1 MNVDPLAALIQSLAK
16 PAIHLGHQFIADG
29 DEEALMPGEADS
41 FSDAATGV
49 RRRSGAAR
57 IIARVL
63 LERLHHRGIPIPK
76 APSGAPIWP
85 RGIVGSLA
93 HDHTVAVA
101 AVARAVDIS
110 CLGIDIEP
118 AEPLPDDLAD
128 FISTPAERLRYSK
141 NLLQGRHL
149 FVVKE
154 AVFKAV
160 ESGRRNFPRLQGHR
174 GPLREARGAHELWA
188 KGDGR
193 ARGRKPCHCAGLS
206 TLTTR
211 RSSSAAGPFQKSGN
225 AQTEQ
230 DERHDAIS
238 DLGDRLARLALRHE
252 RPNRLAN

>member
-1 MNVDPLAALIQSLAK
+1 MSVDPLAALIQSLAK
-16 PAIHLGHQFIADG
+16 PAIHLGHRFIAEG

-41 FSDAATGV
+41 FSDAAAGV

-63 LERLHHRGIPIPK
+63 LERLHHRGVPIPK
-76 APSGAPIWP
+76 APSGAPLWP

-93 HDHTVAVA
+93 HDHAVAVA
-101 AVARAVDIS
+101 AVARAGDIS

-128 FISTPAERLRYSK
+128 FISTPAERLRYGK

-160 ESGRRNFPRLQGHR
+160 YPQDGIFLDYKDIEVHFER
-174 GPLREARGAHELWA
+174 REARTSY
-188 KGDGR
+188 GR
-193 ARGRKPCHCAGLS
+193 RVRVEI
-206 TLTTR
+206 
-211 RSSSAAGPFQKSGN
+211 AAASHVI
-225 AQTEQ
+225 A
-230 DERHDAIS
+230 
-238 DLGDRLARLALRHE
+238 LAYQR
-252 RPNRLAN
+252 